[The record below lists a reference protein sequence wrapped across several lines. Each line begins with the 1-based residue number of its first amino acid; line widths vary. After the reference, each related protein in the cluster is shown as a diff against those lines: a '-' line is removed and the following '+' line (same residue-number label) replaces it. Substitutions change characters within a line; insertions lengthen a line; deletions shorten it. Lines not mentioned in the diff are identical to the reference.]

1 LLADELKDY
10 KVRVNTVNPGP
21 TRTALRAKA
30 FPGEAPS
37 GLPKPKAAAEAIV
50 ELACATDA
58 PESGEIVRLSSTKHR
73 N

>member
-1 LLADELKDY
+1 MRIDVLTLFPEVMLPFFGSSMIG
-10 KVRVNTVNPGP
+10 R
-21 TRTALRAKA
+21 ALER
-30 FPGEAPS
+30 G
-37 GLPKPKAAAEAIV
+37 IV